1 MAIKP
6 ALAGALPVP
15 RAAPRTRGASC
26 LARWALLPLH
36 GRGAIRTDDLQH
48 RAVRRTEVA
57 PRRVAGP
64 LDLGK
69 HLKALVLQA
78 VPRRLDVFHLQ
89 TDHRSGREEGMV
101 GIGIRVDVELGV
113 GAEPEP

>member
-26 LARWALLPLH
+26 LARWALVPLH

-64 LDLGK
+64 LDLGQ
-69 HLKALVLQA
+69 HFHALLLQA
-78 VPRRLDVFHLQ
+78 IARRNDVLDPQ
-89 TDHRSGREEGMV
+89 THYRSGREEGVV
-101 GIGIRVDVELGV
+101 GIGIRVDVEL
-113 GAEPEP
+113 